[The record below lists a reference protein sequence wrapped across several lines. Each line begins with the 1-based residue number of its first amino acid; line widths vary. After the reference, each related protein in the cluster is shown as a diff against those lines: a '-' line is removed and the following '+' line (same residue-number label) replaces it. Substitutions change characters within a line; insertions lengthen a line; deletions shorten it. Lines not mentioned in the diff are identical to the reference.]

1 MSKAC
6 FRTVLFVSAIVI
18 FISSFLVFRNTNSSV
33 PTLGNISTKRKVIID
48 AGHGGFDGGAVAN
61 DGTNEKNINLNIAL
75 KLGKMLEYG
84 GFDVIYTRTEDVGTE
99 SDSSLTISKRKVSDL
114 KNRLSVMNDNPD
126 SVFVSIHLNK
136 FSASSVN
143 GSQVFYSPNFS
154 EAKEVSLSI
163 QNSIISLLQPDN
175 SRSIKQ
181 GSASTYLLHNA
192 KVPAVIVE
200 CGFLSNAN
208 ELKLLKTD
216 EYQEKMAFA
225 VYCGIINYFK

>member
-1 MSKAC
+1 
-6 FRTVLFVSAIVI
+6 
-18 FISSFLVFRNTNSSV
+18 
-33 PTLGNISTKRKVIID
+33 
-48 AGHGGFDGGAVAN
+48 
-61 DGTNEKNINLNIAL
+61 
-75 KLGKMLEYG
+75 MLEYG
-84 GFDVIYTRTEDVGTE
+84 GFEVIYTRTEDVGTE

-200 CGFLSNAN
+200 CGFLSNKA
-208 ELKLLKTD
+208 ESTRLTD
-216 EYQEKMAFA
+216 A
-225 VYCGIINYFK
+225 VYQQQLAWAIYLGLQNYLAE